1 MHVKVSSKGWIVIP
15 AALRQR
21 YVLKPGSLLQV
32 VDYGGVLALVPVAEN
47 PVDEGYGMLREG
59 ESLTEYLLAEHQQE
73 MEREQ

>member
-21 YVLKPGSLLQV
+21 YALKPGSLLQV

-47 PVDEGYGMLREG
+47 PIEEGYGMLREG